1 MMAGAGYAIGLD
13 NSTSMVEK
21 SAKGLMETALNEAEK
36 YKKMS
41 IPSIAL
47 DPIKAV
53 AMSTASGARLQST
66 AQSFSNAGNNV
77 SFPDKLEIVDKSQN
91 ETTLVLQN
99 REVLAK
105 WIAPAVSRELAFL
118 KGR

>member
-1 MMAGAGYAIGLD
+1 
-13 NSTSMVEK
+13 
-21 SAKGLMETALNEAEK
+21 
-36 YKKMS
+36 
-41 IPSIAL
+41 
-47 DPIKAV
+47 
-53 AMSTASGARLQST
+53 MSTASGARMQST